1 MRVLNIFPT
10 GNNRQVKI
18 VYVETLTKAN
28 ILNLWVESRAYPD
41 RYILADASDIN
52 ELQQDV
58 PPNEVTTLSE
68 YLESKNIEVNKSD
81 FHKLANLIVKLY
93 KSQYILDFSQRL
105 KEEGSKT
112 VKM

>member
-10 GNNRQVKI
+10 ANNGQVRI
-18 VYVETLTKAN
+18 VYVETLTKTN

-58 PPNEVTTLSE
+58 SPNEVTTLRGC
-68 YLESKNIEVNKSD
+68 LKS
-81 FHKLANLIVKLY
+81 LY
-93 KSQYILDFSQRL
+93 WC
-105 KEEGSKT
+105 SKT
-112 VKM
+112 F